1 LVQPQSVL
9 STPLSFLIENQTSET
24 VFETQ
29 LSEAID
35 VILSA
40 LGDSTKEAI
49 YRLLK
54 KAYGINKED
63 IPNQIEGFA
72 NAIEQTFGP
81 VSKLIEIKII
91 ERLHA
96 KYKDFSYAPKKGELN
111 FVEFVYNLQH
121 HLELEA

>member
-1 LVQPQSVL
+1 MVQPQSVL

>member
-40 LGDSTKEAI
+40 LGDSTIEAI

>member
-1 LVQPQSVL
+1 MVQSPSVL

-81 VSKLIEIKII
+81 VAKLIEIKII

>member
-1 LVQPQSVL
+1 MVQPQSVL

-96 KYKDFSYAPKKGELN
+96 KYKDFSYTPKKGELN